1 MNTAQPIKDLID
13 LENFKKYYLEEK
25 PNLRNH
31 TLMTLGLNTA
41 LRISDILALH
51 WEDVYNFSEKK
62 ICRHIKIIEK
72 KTGKKSS
79 IYVNDKIQMEL
90 MRYKE
95 CLELKGS
102 IDPEEYLFLSQK
114 QNPLSRVQAWRIVKN
129 AAEHC
134 KISGVICPHS
144 MRKTFGYQAWK
155 QGVSP
160 TMLMDVFNHSSF
172 SVTKRYLGIGQDD
185 RDEVFR
191 NICI

>member
-1 MNTAQPIKDLID
+1 MNTAQPIKNPVD
-13 LENFKKYYLEEK
+13 LERFKNYYLEEK
-25 PNLRNH
+25 TNIRNH
-31 TLMTLGLNTA
+31 AMMTLGLNTA

-51 WEDVYNFSEKK
+51 WEDVYDFSEMKV
-62 ICRHIKIIEK
+62 RSHIYIVEQ
-72 KTGKKSS
+72 KTGKKSN
-79 IYVNDKIQMEL
+79 IYANRNIQREL
-90 MRYKE
+90 IRYKKHLDCKRKVE
-95 CLELKGS
+95 PKQ
-102 IDPEEYLFLSQK
+102 YLFLSQK
-114 QNPLSRVQAWRIVKN
+114 KNPLSRFQAWRIVKY
-129 AAEHC
+129 AAEQC
-134 KISGVICPHS
+134 SISGVICPHS